1 MLVCRGSFVTAFA
14 LGSYP
19 VVLKIGNRFLPDLAP
34 DVILAIDEKFPLAKD
49 KKGEIADVAE
59 NEGITLKARTK
70 AKAVK
75 AKLEKEAKA
84 KAEAAAKEAKA
95 KAEAQALAQGAT
107 PEEAK
112 LMAKAAAPA
121 QSEGKKLSEKLG
133 ETDLKAAKAAST
145 YVAKG
150 EVPLTLSL
158 SLSLTLT
165 LTLP

>member
-84 KAEAAAKEAKA
+84 KAEA
-95 KAEAQALAQGAT
+95 QALAQGAT

-150 EVPLTLSL
+150 EVILSL

-165 LTLP
+165 LTLKF

>member
-121 QSEGKKLSEKLG
+121 QSEGNKLSEKLG

-150 EVPLTLSL
+150 EVTLSL
-158 SLSLTLT
+158 TLSLTLT
-165 LTLP
+165 LTLKF